1 MDAFNKIVAKS
12 SLGSNSLPYGSRN
25 YLQELSDNL
34 QGGSGS
40 PASSNSQNHED
51 SSNFVFDPTNGGQ
64 SEVRVYTLK
73 EDLSQEE
80 ASIFEDKINEL
91 KSNNILTNQQV
102 PYKTKAFTKLNQG
115 ITLEATTAIGVDG
128 IEIDS
133 SFNIEKANGKHIYPC
148 ANLIEFLLAI
158 NTKIKLTGDFHLYRP
173 TMIEGDGAIADG
185 SRLNDHSSGRG
196 IDCFH
201 IGSNDKDILYLGNAK
216 VETNKRAFI
225 ILLEAMNTL
234 DPSLLPDLVVFDDRL
249 ANEFGIVKGAP
260 EFGAQAAGVNGIIQK
275 KYSSLK
281 KINFSANSVHQNHL
295 HIAFSP
301 ERAGTYLDYTIPEP
315 GSTWN
320 PSNPDGTSSP
330 YLFSS
335 PSQALIYE
343 PELYQSTI
351 SDPEKVIK
359 NQNALYRALI
369 EFGKFKPQ
377 QAALFMAITER
388 ESNFQSGGFNGKIT
402 TGDYSF
408 GFWQVNF
415 YGKGVSERLDMFVN
429 VPTLLNG
436 KISIKKVKLLHL
448 VFKDHVSLGI
458 TTKEQANA
466 KMETIFREEGQEAG
480 RNYANPVLF
489 YPAVQVQLLK
499 LITDSPGNPNWKFS
513 PWGEYGGGPA
523 YGWITKLKF
532 KTAVKFYVENNPG
545 KTEEDLK
552 SFCRPFVDNMKKY
565 SPEGIEVYN
574 QWLDGVVFGG

>member
-1 MDAFNKIVAKS
+1 M
-12 SLGSNSLPYGSRN
+12 PYGSRN

-40 PASSNSQNHED
+40 PATSNSQNHED

-91 KSNNILTNQQV
+91 KSNNILTNHQV
-102 PYKTKAFTKLNQG
+102 PYKTKAFTKLDQG
-115 ITLEATTAIGVDG
+115 ITLEATGAIGFEKVK
-128 IEIDS
+128 IDS

-158 NTKIKLTGDFHLYRP
+158 NTQIKLTGGFDLARP
-173 TMIEGDGAIADG
+173 TMIEGSGAIEDG
-185 SRLNDHSSGRG
+185 SRLNDHSCGRG

-201 IGSNDKDILYLGNAK
+201 IGSNDKDILFLGNAK
-216 VETNKRAFI
+216 VETNKKALY
-225 ILLEAMNTL
+225 ILLDAMNTL

-260 EFGAQAAGVNGIIQK
+260 EFGTQAAGVNGIIQK
-275 KYSSLK
+275 KYRSLAK
-281 KINFSANSVHQNHL
+281 VNFAANAVHQNHI

-315 GSTWN
+315 GSEWS
-320 PSNPDGTSSP
+320 PSNPDGTSSA
-330 YLFSS
+330 
-335 PSQALIYE
+335 SQALIYE
-343 PELYQSTI
+343 PELYESAI
-351 SDPEKVIK
+351 NNPGKVIK
-359 NQNALYRALI
+359 NKNALYRALI
-369 EFGKFKPQ
+369 EFGKFKPET
-377 QAALFMAITER
+377 AAIFMCIPER
-388 ESNFQSGGFNGKIT
+388 ESNFNSGGFNGKIS

-408 GFWQVNF
+408 GIWQINV
-415 YGKGVSERLDMFVN
+415 YGEGNSDYLDKIIN

-436 KISIKKVKLLHL
+436 KITIKKVKLLHL

-458 TTKEQANA
+458 NTKEQATA
-466 KMETIFREEGQEAG
+466 KMETIFREEGREGG
-480 RNYANPVLF
+480 RNYANPALF

-499 LITDSPGNPNWKFS
+499 LITEPYIKSDWKFS
-513 PWGEYGGGPA
+513 PWGEYGVYGSK
-523 YGWITKLKF
+523 YGWITELKF

-552 SFCRPFVDNMKKY
+552 KHCAPFIDNMKKY
-565 SPEGIEVYN
+565 SPEGVKVYN
-574 QWLDGVVFGG
+574 QWLTGTVFPFTAK